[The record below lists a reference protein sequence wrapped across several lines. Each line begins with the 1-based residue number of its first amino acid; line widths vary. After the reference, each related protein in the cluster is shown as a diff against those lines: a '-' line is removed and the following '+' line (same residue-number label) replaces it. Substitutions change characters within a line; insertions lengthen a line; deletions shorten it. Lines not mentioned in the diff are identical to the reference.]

1 MSVASVENNKPPIM
15 VTAIEPNKSSDRRGI
30 IPSMV
35 VSDAIITA
43 LNREQEL
50 SISAVVNSNYISSLF

>member
-50 SISAVVNSNYISSLF
+50 SISAV